1 MMVCRAGDGVQG
13 RATQHSVELLKTAFI
28 RPVFFWSDQIL
39 MELTVTAALLSIALL
54 VVNLA
59 SILLASLK
67 LKRPGRITPPA
78 AKAPPVSIV
87 VPSRGVEPFTE
98 ETLERAFSLDWPHYE
113 LIFCVAHAD
122 DPVVGPITDAI
133 ARFPAVPA
141 RLLVGDDRIS
151 GNPKLNN
158 CVKAWEAARHHWV
171 ILADS
176 NVLMPRDYVQ
186 HLMTAWRQDT
196 GLVCSTPIGSRPDG
210 FWAEVECA
218 FLNTLQ
224 ARWQYTGEALGLG
237 FAQGKSMLWNKPL
250 LDANG
255 GIRALAAEIAEDA
268 AATKLVNGLGLRV
281 NLVAAPF
288 EQPLG
293 LRTFGE
299 IWSRQARWAR
309 LRRVTFPLFFA
320 PEILIGAAPP
330 LVLALVAAAGAGF
343 SLPATAIAV
352 LIVAYLPEC
361 ALASAKG
368 WHLSLRM
375 IPAMVARDVMLP
387 AIWVRGWLSG
397 AVDWR
402 GNTMTIQ
409 TSAVAELEETPSGA

>member
-1 MMVCRAGDGVQG
+1 
-13 RATQHSVELLKTAFI
+13 
-28 RPVFFWSDQIL
+28 
-39 MELTVTAALLSIALL
+39 MELIVIAAALFSTVLLLS
-54 VVNLA
+54 NLA
-59 SILLASLK
+59 SILLAAFRLK
-67 LKRPGRITPPA
+67 PPRTLARPAG
-78 AKAPPVSIV
+78 KAPPVSIV
-87 VPSRGVEPFTE
+87 IPSRGVEPFTE
-98 ETLERAFSLDWPHYE
+98 ETLARAFSLDWSRYE
-113 LIFCVAHAD
+113 LIFCVANAD
-122 DPVVGPITDAI
+122 DPVVKLINRAI
-133 ARFPAVPA
+133 ARFPKVPA

-151 GNPKLNN
+151 ANPKLNN
-158 CVKAWEAARHHWV
+158 CVKGWEAARHHWV

-186 HLMTAWRQDT
+186 HLMAAWRPDT

-224 ARWQYTGEALGLG
+224 ARWQYAGEALGLG
-237 FAQGKSMLWNKPL
+237 FAQGKSMLWKKPM

-281 NLVAAPF
+281 NLVASPF

-293 LRTFGE
+293 QRAFGE

-320 PEILIGAAPP
+320 PEILTGAALP
-330 LVLALVAAAGAGF
+330 LLLALFAAAQAGI
-343 SLPATAIAV
+343 SLPATALCV
-352 LIVAYLPEC
+352 LAVAYVPEC
-361 ALASAKG
+361 TLAWAKG
-368 WHLSLRM
+368 WYLSPR
-375 IPAMVARDVMLP
+375 MVAAMIVRDAMLP
-387 AIWVRGWLSG
+387 AIWARGWLGG

-402 GNTMTIQ
+402 GNAMTIR
-409 TSAVAELEETPSGA
+409 TKDLTELEETPSGA

>member
-1 MMVCRAGDGVQG
+1 
-13 RATQHSVELLKTAFI
+13 
-28 RPVFFWSDQIL
+28 
-39 MELTVTAALLSIALL
+39 MELIAIAAALLSAALIL
-54 VVNLA
+54 SNLA
-59 SILLASLK
+59 SILLAALRLK
-67 LKRPGRITPPA
+67 PPRSMATPA
-78 AKAPPVSIV
+78 GKTPPVSIV
-87 VPSRGVEPFTE
+87 IPSRGVEPFTE
-98 ETLERAFSLDWPHYE
+98 ETLERALSLDWPRYE

-122 DPVVGPITDAI
+122 DPVVRLINKAI
-133 ARFPAVPA
+133 ARFPKVQA
-141 RLLVGDDRIS
+141 RLLVGDDRVS
-151 GNPKLNN
+151 ANPKLNN
-158 CVKAWEAARHHWV
+158 CIKGWEAARHHWV

-186 HLMTAWRQDT
+186 HLMAAWRPDT

-237 FAQGKSMLWNKPL
+237 FAQGKSMLWKKPV

-255 GIRALAAEIAEDA
+255 GIHALAAEIAEDA

-281 NLVAAPF
+281 NLVASPF

-293 LRTFGE
+293 ERRLGE

-320 PEILIGAAPP
+320 PEILTGVAVP
-330 LVLALVAAAGAGF
+330 LVLALVAAAGVGI
-343 SLPATAIAV
+343 SLPLTALCV
-352 LIVAYLPEC
+352 LALAYLPEC
-361 ALASAKG
+361 ALAWAKG
-368 WHLSLRM
+368 WYLSPRT
-375 IPAMVARDVMLP
+375 IPAMMVRDLMLP
-387 AIWVRGWLSG
+387 AIWARGWLGG

-402 GNTMTIQ
+402 GNAMTIR
-409 TSAVAELEETPSGA
+409 TKAMTELEEGA

>member
-1 MMVCRAGDGVQG
+1 
-13 RATQHSVELLKTAFI
+13 
-28 RPVFFWSDQIL
+28 
-39 MELTVTAALLSIALL
+39 MEPTFAAALLSIALL
-54 VVNLA
+54 LSNLA

-67 LKRPGRITPPA
+67 LKRPARIAPPA
-78 AKAPPVSIV
+78 ADAPPVSIV
-87 VPSRGVEPFTE
+87 VPARGVEPFAE
-98 ETLERAFSLDWPHYE
+98 ETLERAFSLDWPRYE
-113 LIFCVAHAD
+113 LIFCVAHTD
-122 DPVVGPITDAI
+122 DPVVKPITAAM
-133 ARFPAVPA
+133 ARFPAIRA

-158 CVKAWEAARHHWV
+158 CVKGWEAAHYRWV

-176 NVLMPRDYVQ
+176 NVLMPSDYVQ
-186 HLMTAWRQDT
+186 QLMAAWRPDT

-210 FWAEVECA
+210 FWGEVECA

-224 ARWQYTGEALGLG
+224 ARWQYAGEALGLG
-237 FAQGKSMLWNKPL
+237 FAQGKSMLWNKPM

-281 NLVAAPF
+281 NLVASPF

-293 LRTFGE
+293 RRTLGE

-309 LRRVTFPLFFA
+309 LRRVTFALFFA

-330 LVLALVAAAGAGF
+330 LVLALIAAAAAGV

-352 LIVAYLPEC
+352 LVAAYLPEC
-361 ALASAKG
+361 VLASAKG
-368 WHLSLRM
+368 WHLSPRT
-375 IPAMVARDVMLP
+375 IPAMMARDLMLP
-387 AIWVRGWLSG
+387 AIWARGWLSG

-402 GNTMTIQ
+402 GNVMTIQ
-409 TSAVAELEETPSGA
+409 TKAVAELEETPSGA